1 MNATYLFDTNVLS
14 EPLRPVPNRR
24 VMQRLRRFEDR
35 IVTASVVWHE
45 LRYGACRLPRSNKR
59 SAIEKYIESVVGTT
73 LPILPYDEKA
83 ARWHAAER
91 ARLEK
96 IGKTPTFVDGQIAAT
111 AKVNGLTLVTR
122 NVEDYSLFERLTV
135 EDWHR

>member
-1 MNATYLFDTNVLS
+1 MNATYLLDTNVVS

-45 LRYGACRLPRSNKR
+45 LQYGACRLPRSNKR
-59 SAIEKYIESVVGTT
+59 SAIEKFLESVVGGTI
-73 LPILPYDEKA
+73 PILPYDERA

-96 IGKTPTFVDGQIAAT
+96 IGKTPAFVDSQIAGT
-111 AKVNGLTLVTR
+111 AKVNGLILVTR
-122 NVEDYSLFERLTV
+122 NVGNYSLFEGLTV
-135 EDWHR
+135 ENWHR